1 MTPPSTTPHAH
12 QPSTQYPPTLPAL
25 APATLPAQYVPR
37 APLPSAE
44 PFPPAYP
51 EPMRSVPRR
60 PDHTGHT
67 THLFLTI
74 ITAGVWGVIV
84 WLPLTLRHKRRHARR
99 TA

>member
-1 MTPPSTTPHAH
+1 MGQLRRGSADATRAASSGEPIVRFIPRGH
-12 QPSTQYPPTLPAL
+12 QSVAARVL
-25 APATLPAQYVPR
+25 AVT
-37 APLPSAE
+37 
-44 PFPPAYP
+44 
-51 EPMRSVPRR
+51 RR

-74 ITAGVWGVIV
+74 LTAGVGGVIV